1 MSTTR
6 VPVCWA
12 MSSALRRS
20 NSGCTKMTCTFSLLQ
35 VSIKAFRCA
44 GDGSFATGFDGNL
57 MQSVVAGEIR
67 ECRVVNHKG
76 MVCAGCCQCLPYEA
90 VGMFYLPA
98 KSIIAF
104 QIKIFVAFVD
114 IT

>member
-1 MSTTR
+1 MLGDEFGIAAVKFR
-6 VPVCWA
+6 LYEDDMYIFAAAGINQGFQMC
-12 MSSALRRS
+12 RRR
-20 NSGCTKMTCTFSLLQ
+20 F
-35 VSIKAFRCA
+35 
-44 GDGSFATGFDGNL
+44 FATGFDGNL

-76 MVCAGCCQCLPYEA
+76 MVCAGGRQRLPYEA